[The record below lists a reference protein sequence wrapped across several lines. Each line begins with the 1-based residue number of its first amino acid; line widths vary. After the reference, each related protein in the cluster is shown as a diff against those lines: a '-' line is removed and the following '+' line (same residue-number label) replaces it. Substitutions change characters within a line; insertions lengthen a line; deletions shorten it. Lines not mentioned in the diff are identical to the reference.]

1 MEFKVVIQELFDART
16 LTNKM
21 VDYSA
26 DSGTYV
32 ALWDNMSS
40 RAEDTTL
47 NQMLFDHGFNPY
59 HLNELHCTLIYSP
72 DVSANY
78 DQYYEIQRYLSTI
91 GGDVLVQPVD
101 VVVWNNSGKI
111 YVVAL
116 LELHPTLIEANQFLR
131 NGIGLVPT
139 FDDYIPHVTIATTDE
154 GNEAAAVDLAE
165 AIKSIILS
173 KPFNFKSF
181 SIENISDK

>member
-21 VDYSA
+21 ADYRA

-32 ALWDNMSS
+32 ALWDNTSS

-91 GGDVLVQPVD
+91 GGDVLVQPTD
-101 VVVWNNSGKI
+101 VVVWSSGGKV

-116 LELHPTLIEANQFLR
+116 LEIHPTLIEANQFLR
-131 NGIGLVPT
+131 NEIGLVPT

-154 GNEAAAVDLAE
+154 GNEAAAADLAK